1 MDKVF
6 GMVLIFLSCLV
17 TLDTR
22 VEQWF
27 MYLVLVQVTVALL
40 RISAPWRVWN
50 NLDGLLLI
58 REDILIIEK
67 GDIQLLS
74 KRFIEV

>member
-1 MDKVF
+1 
-6 GMVLIFLSCLV
+6 MVLIFLSCLV

-58 REDILIIEK
+58 RGDILTIEK
-67 GDIQLLS
+67 GDI
-74 KRFIEV
+74 

>member
-58 REDILIIEK
+58 RGDILTIEK
-67 GDIQLLS
+67 GDI
-74 KRFIEV
+74 

>member
-1 MDKVF
+1 
-6 GMVLIFLSCLV
+6 MVLIFLSCLV

-27 MYLVLVQVTVALL
+27 MHLVLVQVTVALL

-50 NLDGLLLI
+50 NLYGLLLI
-58 REDILIIEK
+58 RGDILTIEK
-67 GDIQLLS
+67 GDI
-74 KRFIEV
+74 

>member
-1 MDKVF
+1 MDKVL
-6 GMVLIFLSCLV
+6 GMVLIFLSSLV

-58 REDILIIEK
+58 RGDILTIEK
-67 GDIQLLS
+67 GDI
-74 KRFIEV
+74 

>member
-1 MDKVF
+1 
-6 GMVLIFLSCLV
+6 MVLIFLSCLV

-50 NLDGLLLI
+50 NLYGLLLI
-58 REDILIIEK
+58 RGDILTIEK
-67 GDIQLLS
+67 GDI
-74 KRFIEV
+74 

>member
-1 MDKVF
+1 M

-58 REDILIIEK
+58 RGDILTIEK
-67 GDIQLLS
+67 GDI
-74 KRFIEV
+74 

>member
-27 MYLVLVQVTVALL
+27 MHLVLVQVTVALL

-50 NLDGLLLI
+50 NLYGLLLI
-58 REDILIIEK
+58 RGDILTIEK
-67 GDIQLLS
+67 GDI
-74 KRFIEV
+74 

>member
-1 MDKVF
+1 M

-17 TLDTR
+17 TLETR

-58 REDILIIEK
+58 RGDILTIEK
-67 GDIQLLS
+67 GDI
-74 KRFIEV
+74 

>member
-1 MDKVF
+1 
-6 GMVLIFLSCLV
+6 MVLIFLSCLV

-58 REDILIIEK
+58 RGDILTIEK

>member
-1 MDKVF
+1 
-6 GMVLIFLSCLV
+6 MVLIFLSCLV

-40 RISAPWRVWN
+40 IISAPWRVWN

-58 REDILIIEK
+58 RGDILTIEK
-67 GDIQLLS
+67 GDI
-74 KRFIEV
+74 

>member
-1 MDKVF
+1 M

-17 TLDTR
+17 TLETR

-58 REDILIIEK
+58 RGDIPTIEK
-67 GDIQLLS
+67 GDI
-74 KRFIEV
+74 

>member
-1 MDKVF
+1 MDKVL

-58 REDILIIEK
+58 RGDILTIEK
-67 GDIQLLS
+67 GD
-74 KRFIEV
+74 V

>member
-1 MDKVF
+1 
-6 GMVLIFLSCLV
+6 
-17 TLDTR
+17 
-22 VEQWF
+22 

-58 REDILIIEK
+58 RGDILTIEK
-67 GDIQLLS
+67 GDI
-74 KRFIEV
+74 

>member
-1 MDKVF
+1 MDKVL

-58 REDILIIEK
+58 RGDILTIEK
-67 GDIQLLS
+67 GDI
-74 KRFIEV
+74 